1 MKSLPRE
8 KGAGKRRGNEPP
20 PPARSRR
27 ETGPK
32 PSARKSPLRPSL
44 TGRRDGRE
52 TAAPERITERATD
65 RATGHRTE
73 HGPTPTAA
81 DEPAKGPNGLPI
93 LKVGTSG
100 TFPPFEF
107 HNSETGELV
116 GFEIDL
122 VRAIGQKMG
131 RDVVISDFSFDAIL
145 PAITSGTIDMGAAGF
160 AKTAERAKRIHFCD
174 TFYYSG
180 LTIIKRK
187 GDTRINGIE
196 DLAGK
201 TISVQLGSISHE
213 RAKKIPGAKVVTFES
228 GSEAMLNLITENCDA
243 VINSRPSTDYMV
255 LMRPSLAK
263 KVERLEPI
271 QKSEMGMVVRKG
283 NEALAAEIN
292 KALAEIHA
300 DGTYDA
306 IEKKWFG
313 QTSWQIH

>member
-1 MKSLPRE
+1 MH
-8 KGAGKRRGNEPP
+8 ATRR
-20 PPARSRR
+20 
-27 ETGPK
+27 
-32 PSARKSPLRPSL
+32 LIL
-44 TGRRDGRE
+44 
-52 TAAPERITERATD
+52 TAAAGLTLMMSGITA
-65 RATGHRTE
+65 A
-73 HGPTPTAA
+73 TAA

-100 TFPPFEF
+100 TLPRFEF

-196 DLAGK
+196 DLGAAGLDLAR
-201 TISVQLGSISHE
+201 TREEDPGREGRHLRVGLGSDAEPHHGKLRRRDQFAPLDRLHGPDAPVARQE
-213 RAKKIPGAKVVTFES
+213 GRTFGTHPEVRD
-228 GSEAMLNLITENCDA
+228 GQG
-243 VINSRPSTDYMV
+243 RP
-255 LMRPSLAK
+255 
-263 KVERLEPI
+263 
-271 QKSEMGMVVRKG
+271 
-283 NEALAAEIN
+283 
-292 KALAEIHA
+292 
-300 DGTYDA
+300 
-306 IEKKWFG
+306 
-313 QTSWQIH
+313 

>member
-1 MKSLPRE
+1 MH
-8 KGAGKRRGNEPP
+8 ATRR
-20 PPARSRR
+20 
-27 ETGPK
+27 
-32 PSARKSPLRPSL
+32 LIL
-44 TGRRDGRE
+44 
-52 TAAPERITERATD
+52 TAATGLTLMMSGITA
-65 RATGHRTE
+65 A
-73 HGPTPTAA
+73 TAA

-196 DLAGK
+196 DLEGK

-292 KALAEIHA
+292 KALAELHA

>member
-1 MKSLPRE
+1 MH
-8 KGAGKRRGNEPP
+8 ATRR
-20 PPARSRR
+20 
-27 ETGPK
+27 
-32 PSARKSPLRPSL
+32 LIL
-44 TGRRDGRE
+44 
-52 TAAPERITERATD
+52 TAAAGLTLMMSGITA
-65 RATGHRTE
+65 A
-73 HGPTPTAA
+73 TAA

-196 DLAGK
+196 DLEGK

-228 GSEAMLNLITENCDA
+228 GSEAMLNLITENC
-243 VINSRPSTDYMV
+243 
-255 LMRPSLAK
+255 
-263 KVERLEPI
+263 
-271 QKSEMGMVVRKG
+271 
-283 NEALAAEIN
+283 
-292 KALAEIHA
+292 
-300 DGTYDA
+300 
-306 IEKKWFG
+306 
-313 QTSWQIH
+313 

>member
-1 MKSLPRE
+1 MH
-8 KGAGKRRGNEPP
+8 ATRR
-20 PPARSRR
+20 
-27 ETGPK
+27 
-32 PSARKSPLRPSL
+32 LIL
-44 TGRRDGRE
+44 
-52 TAAPERITERATD
+52 TAAAGLTLMMSGITA
-65 RATGHRTE
+65 A
-73 HGPTPTAA
+73 TAA

-196 DLAGK
+196 DLEGK

-228 GSEAMLNLITENCDA
+228 GSEAMLNLITENCGA
-243 VINSRPSTDYMV
+243 PYVIY
-255 LMRPSLAK
+255 
-263 KVERLEPI
+263 I
-271 QKSEMGMVVRKG
+271 YGVRKK
-283 NEALAAEIN
+283 N
-292 KALAEIHA
+292 KNRQ
-300 DGTYDA
+300 Y
-306 IEKKWFG
+306 
-313 QTSWQIH
+313 